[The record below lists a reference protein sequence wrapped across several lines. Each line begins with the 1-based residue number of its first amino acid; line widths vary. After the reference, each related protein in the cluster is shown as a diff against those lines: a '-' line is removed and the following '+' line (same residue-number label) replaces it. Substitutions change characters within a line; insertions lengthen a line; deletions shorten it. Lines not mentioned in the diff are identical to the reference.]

1 MAEDISNF
9 NDRQW
14 KEQCRQKVLDELERK
29 EEEREGMLADAESQ
43 RILKLKLQGIIRYD
57 NEEDTR
63 TEKSTMKKTPSERRF
78 DKRSTK
84 KQQSLFKPNDIETQ
98 MEILNRDES
107 EIRSRNRSRNEA
119 YDSNGG
125 IRGNDE
131 ETTNGEDYSALPT
144 YKSQLGRTQA
154 DTKEVHPQLKELYEE
169 EDLQQLYREAETLV
183 RRTTRNK

>member
-63 TEKSTMKKTPSERRF
+63 TEKSTMKK
-78 DKRSTK
+78 
-84 KQQSLFKPNDIETQ
+84 DIETQ